1 MRRRWKD
8 RKGRIYEWDS
18 QRGRV
23 ETFNSQGT
31 IHILVSSTLKQA
43 NKPNLPKPV
52 EQPQNREAISMFLWI
67 SGFLPGD
74 NEDDSLKYE
83 LNVPHEFERKVL
95 DALGWTDLE
104 NSPEGDWLLNTMQV
118 QQIAKIIGE
127 SLPADL
133 DLFIGVTA

>member
-1 MRRRWKD
+1 
-8 RKGRIYEWDS
+8 
-18 QRGRV
+18 
-23 ETFNSQGT
+23 
-31 IHILVSSTLKQA
+31 
-43 NKPNLPKPV
+43 
-52 EQPQNREAISMFLWI
+52 MFLWI

-95 DALGWTDLE
+95 DTLGWADLE

-118 QQIAKIIGE
+118 QQIARIVGE

-133 DLFIGVTA
+133 DLFIGATA